1 MDIRAI
7 MLLLLF
13 ALCGFTAC
21 EHKEEILM
29 IPLDDDGL
37 QWVGVQSEAS
47 LLADHVDREAR
58 WLVAQAIARAD
69 CVSVAAHRAPTIVR
83 KRVNATPQAREGV
96 SSGASKRKRG
106 IDLNTAS
113 LSELQRLP
121 RVGPVLAQA
130 IVDGRPYRSINDLR
144 RVRGV
149 GQKTLENMRSMLS
162 VPGEDEDSNRT
173 DNL

>member
-1 MDIRAI
+1 MDVRVIF
-7 MLLLLF
+7 LLLL
-13 ALCGFTAC
+13 LCSIVAC
-21 EHKEEILM
+21 EHREEILM

-37 QWVGVQSEAS
+37 QWVGVQSDAN
-47 LLADHVDREAR
+47 LLAHHVDQEAR
-58 WLVAQAIARAD
+58 WLIAQAVARAE
-69 CVSVAAHRAPTIVR
+69 CVSAAAHRAPTIVQN
-83 KRVNATPQAREGV
+83 RVKATRPAREGV
-96 SSGASKRKRG
+96 SSGQTKRKRG

>member
-58 WLVAQAIARAD
+58 WLVAQAIARW
-69 CVSVAAHRAPTIVR
+69 AATIVR